1 MFNPKNYNYK
11 IDIWSEKYRKVLSDS
26 LLVMNSLKFTK
37 TDMHNFKNGVRFNT
51 IINNA
56 KYSIDISDTKEM
68 MAFINEGR
76 HKRWSFA
83 RIYICDDGKI
93 RCYLI
98 ERKQGKNEYTHYLTV
113 RDNKIVLITL

>member
-1 MFNPKNYNYK
+1 MFDPKNYK
-11 IDIWSEKYRKVLSDS
+11 IDIWALKYRRILFDT
-26 LLVMNSLKFTK
+26 LLVMNDLKFNK
-37 TDMHNFKNGVRFNT
+37 EKMHAFKKDGIKFNT

-56 KYSIDISDTKEM
+56 KYSININDTKEM
-68 MAFINEGR
+68 ITFINEGR

-98 ERKQGKNEYTHYLTV
+98 ERKQGKNKYTHYLTV